1 MLSGVSQVVA
11 AIEFCHSQGVIH
23 RDLKPENLL
32 CVSESPDS
40 LIKLGDFGLSCHKP
54 APGQK
59 LFTSSGTPEYVA
71 PEVIQRPPVGYRPR
85 QRVSTP
91 IETLGLTEDPLTFCW
106 WGNGRKADV
115 PDVPAGT
122 TSRVTSGASA

>member
-40 LIKLGDFGLSCHKP
+40 LIKL
-54 APGQK
+54 
-59 LFTSSGTPEYVA
+59 FTSSGTPEYVA

-91 IETLGLTEDPLTFCW
+91 IETPGLTEDPLTFCW